1 MRRSDSVNNPTEGN
15 RKGKETA
22 DSISSEDRDTGIGIE
37 VEHGTE
43 GESRQLMTRSG
54 TQFLATHEY
63 KKNPDSAVGNE
74 LDLNEC
80 DTVVY
85 LMTLEENEHWW
96 LVEDGKGQVG
106 YVPVAYIMIIIDET
120 LHLTRFNKILT
131 RLPSKEHLRWQ

>member
-74 LDLNEC
+74 LNLN
-80 DTVVY
+80 VV
-85 LMTLEENEHWW
+85 
-96 LVEDGKGQVG
+96 QV
-106 YVPVAYIMIIIDET
+106 I
-120 LHLTRFNKILT
+120 
-131 RLPSKEHLRWQ
+131 Q